1 MITFYSLYTICI
13 QSYITFIILN
23 VKFLVKK
30 RKKLN
35 FKKRTFLH
43 HMHDFLIL
51 IKAQRKMMSYL
62 VRSATQ
68 FSGEPSG
75 EDVYL
80 IGCFTKQNS
89 EVQPQSFVFC
99 ISMEMPEN

>member
-1 MITFYSLYTICI
+1 
-13 QSYITFIILN
+13 
-23 VKFLVKK
+23 
-30 RKKLN
+30 
-35 FKKRTFLH
+35 
-43 HMHDFLIL
+43 
-51 IKAQRKMMSYL
+51 MMSYL